1 MIEANPPTYL
11 SERWRNLY
19 RKIAKE
25 DPGEELFD
33 DPTLFVAEDA
43 VVVSET
49 RKAIERAR
57 RVVSALEEKGTE

>member
-11 SERWRNLY
+11 SERWRNLH

-33 DPTLFVAEDA
+33 DPTLFAAEDA

-49 RKAIERAR
+49 RKAIEKAK
-57 RVVSALEEKGTE
+57 RVITALEDKGKE